1 MTKLL
6 FRQPDRLPQIATLIT
21 TVLLAC
27 CACQARADRP
37 NILWIYVDDMS
48 DWMGCYGDTVA
59 ETPHIDSLADGGVM
73 FTRAYMP
80 APVCSTT
87 RSALITG
94 TMQTTH
100 GLHQHRT
107 MIKKPLPDG
116 VVTVPEL
123 FRDAGYLTFNEA
135 KDDYNFA
142 RDRDIL
148 YSPDF
153 NRPSRKQVNSH
164 MIGRDVSWLKQLQG
178 KPFFGQIQ
186 LKGGKIEGETGS
198 KYPAPS
204 RVTEDQVTVPPQ
216 YPDHPVFRNAIARHY
231 EQIAETDAQVGAILS
246 ALKQYG
252 LWDNTAVFFFT
263 DHGSPLPRAKQFL
276 YEDGTKV
283 PLVVHWPSGTDRI
296 ARRGQTRS
304 DLVSGIDITTTSLG
318 LAGIDIPAFME
329 GRDLFADDFQPRRYV
344 ISARDR
350 MGNAIDRI
358 RTVRS
363 GNFRYIRNYKTD
375 RALYQPQYRENYAT
389 FTTLRKLLAAGKLS
403 PLQASYYDAEHRPE
417 EELYDLRTDPH
428 QTINLAM
435 KTEYDSVLKEHRR
448 QLQRWQDATDDKG
461 RYPESRESLRL
472 VFKSSAGRCVSPE
485 YDFLKPESTK

>member
-1 MTKLL
+1 MI
-6 FRQPDRLPQIATLIT
+6 PLPFSHPLRFSFVLI
-21 TVLLAC
+21 LLA
-27 CACQARADRP
+27 AALLSLSADNTQADRP
-37 NILWIYVDDMS
+37 NLLWIYVDDMS
-48 DWMGCYGDTVA
+48 DWMGCYGDPLA
-59 ETPHIDSLADGGVM
+59 ETPHIDSLAEEGVL

-107 MIKKPLPDG
+107 MIKKPLPDD

-135 KDDYNFA
+135 KDDYNFQ
-142 RDRDIL
+142 RDRDTM
-148 YSPDF
+148 YSPEF
-153 NRPSRKQVNSH
+153 KRPTRKQVNSH

-178 KPFFGQIQ
+178 KSFFGQIQ
-186 LKGGKIEGETGS
+186 LKGGKFEGETGS
-198 KYPAPS
+198 KYPAAS
-204 RVTEDQVTVPPQ
+204 RVAEAQVNVPPQ

-231 EQIAETDAQVGAILS
+231 EQIAETDAQVGAIIS
-246 ALKQYG
+246 ALKEYG

-276 YEDGTKV
+276 YEDGTKI
-283 PLVVHWPSGTDRI
+283 PLVVHWPAGTDSITRH
-296 ARRGQTRS
+296 GNSRS
-304 DLVSGIDITTTSLG
+304 DLVSGIDITASSLG
-318 LAGIDIPAFME
+318 LAGIEIPEFME
-329 GRDLFADDFQPRRYV
+329 GRDLFADDFTPRQYV

-363 GNFRYIRNYKTD
+363 PRFRYIRNYKTD
-375 RALYQPQYRENYAT
+375 RALYQPQYRENYPT
-389 FTTLRKLLAAGKLS
+389 FVTLRKLLAAEKLS
-403 PLQASYYDAEHRPE
+403 KLQASYYDVEHRPE
-417 EELYDLRTDPH
+417 DELYDLTTDPH
-428 QTINLAM
+428 QTINLADNPD
-435 KTEYDSVLKEHRR
+435 YQSVLQEHRQ
-448 QLQRWQDATDDKG
+448 QLQQWQDATDDKG

-472 VFKSSAGRCVSPE
+472 VYKSSAGKCVNPE
-485 YDFLKPESTK
+485 YDFLKTE